1 MSYNED
7 NIRTL
12 KPMEGIRMRP
22 AMYIDEIG
30 KHGCYK
36 LDMELIQNA
45 IDEYN
50 AGRCSE
56 ITVSYNSSTGEFS
69 VADNGC
75 GIPIGKIVEACTNV
89 HSGGKFDNEAYKFH
103 SGQNGVGLTVVNAL
117 SSLMIVDVY
126 RDEMID
132 SRGTKVPAKH
142 AVIKFSKGDLIDEI
156 IEEQPEG
163 SHRHGSKITFVA
175 DIDIMKETSRDK
187 NKYVDIFEMFMY
199 VNKGLS
205 IEFIFDGERTVFYS
219 DKGIEGYIESFVKKK
234 KVKQLIDPL
243 FISSHNDRMKF
254 DLTFTYG
261 FDNSGDSNVISFVNG
276 NRTPENG
283 SHVTGLKSGL
293 GLALTNYIQQNP
305 NLVPKSLKDFKISGP
320 MISDNIVSIVILYHV
335 DPMFNGQTKQR
346 LNMQEVEQYVKSV
359 SYEYFSGWLRKNPQP
374 ASKLVNLIVDYAK
387 YEIERR
393 KLKKE
398 IIAPTTSKSM
408 FSSNGIN
415 PEKFHDCRSNNP
427 DECEVFITEGE
438 SAGGTVASAR
448 DDRYQAYYNLKG
460 KIPNIVRNKGFSDEL
475 KDLSMIIG
483 IGSGDKRNMN
493 KLRFKKFIILTDADD
508 DGGHIA
514 TLLIGFFHTYC
525 PELIEQGMVYQA
537 KPPIKQLI
545 SKNHSIYI
553 QNDAE
558 YEFYIEESAIRLFRL
573 KSIVNNHVMSERFF
587 RNYIRNLHG
596 YCDLVDNIVNSL
608 SLAPETLELICLNY
622 NDIVHGRFN
631 AFVNQG
637 YTCKVSPYND
647 NVVEFDRGLIHESVT
662 FNKQFYNNVYIPMMK
677 KLSTNTFLSGG
688 QSGLY
693 LESISSGNKYY
704 GPTYRI
710 AKVLENIIGSNM
722 TVKRFKGLG
731 EMDADQLKE
740 TTIDPKTRKI
750 VRVTMNDAEKAASAI
765 KIFLGNE
772 DSVVR
777 KAAFMGEDVF
787 T

>member
-12 KPMEGIRMRP
+12 KPMDGIRMRP

-75 GIPIGKIVEACTNV
+75 GIPIGKIIEACTNV

-132 SRGTKVPAKH
+132 ARGIKVPAKH
-142 AVIKFSKGDLIDEI
+142 ATIKFSKGDVIDEI
-156 IEEQPEG
+156 IEEQPAG
-163 SHRHGSKITFVA
+163 SHRHGSTITFIA
-175 DIDIMKETSRDK
+175 DIDIMKETVRDK
-187 NKYVDIFEMFMY
+187 GRYLDIFEMFMY
-199 VNKGLS
+199 VNRGLT
-205 IEFIFDGERTVFYS
+205 IDFIFDGDRKIFSS
-219 DKGIEGYIESFVKKK
+219 DKGIQGYIESFVKKK
-234 KVKQLIDPL
+234 KVKQLIEPL
-243 FISSHNDRMKF
+243 FISSQNDRMKF
-254 DLTFTYG
+254 DLAFTYG
-261 FDNSGDSNVISFVNG
+261 FDNSGDSNAISFVNG

-293 GLALTNYIQQNP
+293 SLALTNYIQQNP
-305 NLVPKSLKDFKISGP
+305 NLIPKTLKDAKVTGP

-359 SYEYFSGWLRKNPQP
+359 AYEFFSNWLRKNPQP
-374 ASKLVNLIVDYAK
+374 ANKLVNLIIDYAK
-387 YEIERR
+387 YEIERN

-398 IIAPTTSKSM
+398 IISSNTSRNM
-408 FSSNGIN
+408 FSNNGIN
-415 PEKFHDCRSNNP
+415 PEKFHDCRSNNA

-448 DDRYQAYYNLKG
+448 DDRFQAYYNLKG
-460 KIPNIVRNKGFSDEL
+460 KIPNIVRGKTFSDEL
-475 KDLSMIIG
+475 KDLGMIIG
-483 IGSGDKRNMN
+483 VGSGDKKNFN

-514 TLLIGFFHTYC
+514 TLLIGFFYTFC

-537 KPPIKQLI
+537 KPPIKQII

-558 YEFYIEESAIRLFRL
+558 YMFYIQEAAIRLFRL
-573 KSIVNNHVMSERFF
+573 RSVANDRIMSNEFF
-587 RNYIRNLHG
+587 KTYIHWLDGYKELIDNL
-596 YCDLVDNIVNSL
+596 VQSL
-608 SLAPETLELICLNY
+608 SLSPETLELICLNY
-622 NDIVHGRFN
+622 DRLINDDFR
-631 AFVNQG
+631 AFTEKG
-637 YTCKVSPYND
+637 YRVCRSPYNPS
-647 NVVEFDRGLIHESVT
+647 VIEFDLELSHESVALNAE
-662 FNKQFYNNVYIPMMK
+662 FFNNVYRPVIE
-677 KLSTNTFLSGG
+677 KLSQNTLLTKDGRI
-688 QSGLY
+688 GLY
-693 LESISSGNKYY
+693 LESVETGRKYY
-704 GPTYRI
+704 GSSYFMANTF
-710 AKVLENIIGSNM
+710 ANLMGSKI
-722 TVKRFKGLG
+722 VIKRFKGL
-731 EMDADQLKE
+731 
-740 TTIDPKTRKI
+740 
-750 VRVTMNDAEKAASAI
+750 AA
-765 KIFLGNE
+765 
-772 DSVVR
+772 
-777 KAAFMGEDVF
+777 
-787 T
+787 

>member
-69 VADNGC
+69 VTDNGC

-132 SRGTKVPAKH
+132 ARGTKIPAKH
-142 AVIKFSKGDLIDEI
+142 AVVKFSKGDLIEEF
-156 IEEQPEG
+156 IEEQPSG
-163 SHRHGSKITFVA
+163 SYRHGSTITFIA
-175 DIDIMKETSRDK
+175 DIDIMKETFRDK
-187 NKYVDIFEMFMY
+187 NKYIDIFEMFMY

-205 IEFIFDGERTVFYS
+205 IEFIFDGERKVFCS
-219 DKGIEGYIESFVKKK
+219 DKGIQGYIESFVKKK
-234 KVKQLIDPL
+234 KVKSLIDPL
-243 FISSHNDRMKF
+243 FITSGNERMKF
-254 DLTFTYG
+254 DLAFTYG
-261 FDNSGDSNVISFVNG
+261 FDNSGESNVISFVNG

-305 NLVPKSLKDFKISGP
+305 NLIPKSLKDFKVSGP
-320 MISDNIVSIVILYHV
+320 MISDNVVSIVILYHV

-359 SYEYFSGWLRKNPQP
+359 SYDFFSGWLRKNPQQ
-374 ASKLVNLIVDYAK
+374 ANKLVNLIIDYAK
-387 YEIERR
+387 YEIERK

-398 IIAPTTSKSM
+398 MIAPTTSRNM

-415 PEKFHDCRSNNP
+415 PEKFHDCRSTNA

-438 SAGGTVASAR
+438 SAGGTVAVAR
-448 DDRYQAYYNLKG
+448 DDRFQAYYNLKG
-460 KIPNIVRNKGFSDEL
+460 KIPNIVRGKPFSDEL
-475 KDLSMIIG
+475 KDLAMIIG
-483 IGSGDKRNMN
+483 VGSGDKKNMN

-545 SKNHSIYI
+545 SKTHSIYI
-553 QNDAE
+553 QDDKE
-558 YEFYIEESAIRLFRL
+558 FEFYIEESAIRLFKL
-573 KSIVNNHVMSERFF
+573 KSIVNDKEMSEKFF
-587 RNYIRNLHG
+587 RNYIRNTHG

-622 NDIVHGRFN
+622 DSIMRGDFSTFER
-631 AFVNQG
+631 QG
-637 YTCKVSPYND
+637 YTCKVSQYNS
-647 NVVEFDRGLIHESVT
+647 NVIEFDRGMIHESVT
-662 FNKQFYNNVYIPMMK
+662 FNKQFYNNVYLQIMNR
-677 KLSTNTFLSGG
+677 LSKNTLVTRYG
-688 QSGLY
+688 QAGLY
-693 LESISSGNKYY
+693 LEGIESGNKYY
-704 GPTYRI
+704 GPTYRL
-710 AKVLENIIGSNM
+710 AKILDNILGSKM
-722 TVKRFKGLG
+722 IIKRFKGLV
-731 EMDADQLKE
+731 A
-740 TTIDPKTRKI
+740 
-750 VRVTMNDAEKAASAI
+750 
-765 KIFLGNE
+765 
-772 DSVVR
+772 
-777 KAAFMGEDVF
+777 
-787 T
+787 